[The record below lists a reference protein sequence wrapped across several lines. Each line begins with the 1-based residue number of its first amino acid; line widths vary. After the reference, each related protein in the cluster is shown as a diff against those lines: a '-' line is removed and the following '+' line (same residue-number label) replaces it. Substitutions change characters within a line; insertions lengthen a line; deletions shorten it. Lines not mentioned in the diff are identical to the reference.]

1 MESTN
6 KGNKG
11 ALIDGGMRNKR
22 EKEEQ
27 EWQQEILLYIFLNSL
42 ILGLAVLP
50 AALVESEND
59 PRVGENAL
67 WFVCLKELQEVD
79 RRCNHVIMI

>member
-1 MESTN
+1 MAT
-6 KGNKG
+6 GN
-11 ALIDGGMRNKR
+11 R
-22 EKEEQ
+22 
-27 EWQQEILLYIFLNSL
+27 FLGCFFFRL

-59 PRVGENAL
+59 PRVGEKAL
-67 WFVCLKELQEVD
+67 WFERLKELQDVD